1 MERTH
6 IFTTVSPWVVGREAL
21 LEEALDD
28 FLHET
33 TRRQPWLRA
42 RYEGLLGG
50 LVAAIETELGEPAP
64 VSALN
69 RERGNRWLLALG
81 PERVLGER
89 ALETFA
95 DYLVKWRWTEA
106 HPLRSAHVV

>member
-1 MERTH
+1 METRV
-6 IFTTVSPWVVGREAL
+6 FTTASPWVVGREAL

-33 TRRQPWLRA
+33 TRRQPWLRV
-42 RYEGLLGG
+42 RFERLLRG
-50 LVAAIETELGEPAP
+50 LVEAVETELGEPAP
-64 VSALN
+64 VSALT
-69 RERGNRWLLALG
+69 RERGGLWLLALG
-81 PERVLGER
+81 PERMLGER

-106 HPLRSAHVV
+106 HPLRSSYAV